1 MLVIHS
7 VTHVRISVNKSWV
20 RTVFCMICWEIWRK
34 KWVICSLGTFFI
46 SSHLLLFLLSF
57 LPANPQICTLSLK
70 PGKKNPNMHMT
81 FYKSA
86 LCALKIQQ
94 FCCIAFICNQLEG
107 FLINRSWRFSSLEL
121 STRHEEVGL
130 SWHFVSFHLRKEIG
144 AAMNETQWGRM
155 RWKSSKDAC

>member
-1 MLVIHS
+1 M
-7 VTHVRISVNKSWV
+7 RISVNKSWEC
-20 RTVFCMICWEIWRK
+20 TILHMMCWEIWRK

-57 LPANPQICTLSLK
+57 LPPNPQICTLSLK

-94 FCCIAFICNQLEG
+94 FCCTAFICNQLEG

-121 STRHEEVGL
+121 STLHEEVGL
-130 SWHFVSFHLRKEIG
+130 PWHFVSFHLKKEIG
-144 AAMNETQWGRM
+144 AAMNETQGGRL